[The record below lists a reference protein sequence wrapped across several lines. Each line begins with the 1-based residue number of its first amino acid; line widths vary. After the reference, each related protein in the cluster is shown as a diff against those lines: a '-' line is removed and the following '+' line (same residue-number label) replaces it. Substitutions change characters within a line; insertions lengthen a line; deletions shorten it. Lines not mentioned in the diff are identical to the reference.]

1 MTDTRLYYSTA
12 ANASSA
18 VPPGLHQNAEK
29 TTPVDADELP
39 LADST
44 LGWSYRRLSWANL
57 KLAVGV
63 YYNSLTATM
72 TNKTITAPTITTP
85 KINYINDTN
94 GAVALQFIASA
105 LQVEALEAETVE
117 ALEDEPAVDGAVDDK
132 DAKIGSNYFAMYNSA
147 VGVTPTI
154 AVTGPTDTLV
164 AMQFRTKGKGGYS
177 FRVGGA
183 GTQFVDLIPNTDA
196 SGDQGRLSITNAP
209 LSAPGTT
216 MTIAAHATGS
226 GKTNASLNLT
236 SENAGA
242 VFANSVPVVTGAP
255 SGLPLQPLSL
265 WSGTKAQ
272 YDAIA
277 TKSANTIYVVTAA
290 TAVTGDITVDEG
302 VETGDIAVEPPAP
315 EVVADETAA
324 EPKAAPAT
332 KSTRKK

>member
-29 TTPVDADELP
+29 TTPVDADEIP

-105 LQVEALEAETVE
+105 LEVEALEAETVE
-117 ALEDEPAVDGAVDDK
+117 ALEDETAAVDDK
-132 DAKIGSNYFAMYNSA
+132 AAKIGSNYFAMYNSA
-147 VGVTPTI
+147 VGVAPTI

-177 FRVGGA
+177 FRVGGS

-196 SGDQGRLSITNAP
+196 SGDQGRLSITNSP

-265 WSGTKAQ
+265 WTGTKAQ
-272 YDAIA
+272 YDAIPA
-277 TKSANTIYVVTAA
+277 GSKSATTIYVVTAA
-290 TAVTGDITVDEG
+290 AAVTGDIL
-302 VETGDIAVEPPAP
+302 
-315 EVVADETAA
+315 A
-324 EPKAAPAT
+324 EPGSGEPVDPAAAPAT

>member
-12 ANASSA
+12 ANASSP
-18 VPPGLHQNAEK
+18 VPPGLNQNAVK
-29 TTPVDADELP
+29 TVPVDADEIP

-44 LGWSYRRLSWANL
+44 LGWSYRRLSWANVKAAL
-57 KLAVGV
+57 GTW
-63 YYNSLTATM
+63 YDTATRTM

-105 LQVEALEAETVE
+105 LALEKLESETVE
-117 ALEDEPAVDGAVDDK
+117 PPEDETVDDK
-132 DAKIGSNYFAMYNSA
+132 DARIGSNYFAMYNSA
-147 VGVTPTI
+147 VGVTPTV

-183 GTQFVDLIPNTDA
+183 GTQFVDLTPNTDP

-236 SENAGA
+236 SENAGT

-255 SGLPLQPLSL
+255 SGLPLQRLSL
-265 WSGTKAQ
+265 WTGTKAQ
-272 YDAIA
+272 YDAL
-277 TKSANTIYVVTAA
+277 TKDANTIYVVTGA

-302 VETGDIAVEPPAP
+302 AQTGDIA
-315 EVVADETAA
+315 A
-324 EPKAAPAT
+324 EPVAEEPVTRSATT

>member
-12 ANASSA
+12 ANASSP
-18 VPPGLHQNAEK
+18 VPPGLNQNAVK
-29 TTPVDADELP
+29 TVPVDADEIP

-44 LGWSYRRLSWANL
+44 LGWSYRRLSWANVKAAL
-57 KLAVGV
+57 GSW
-63 YYNSLTATM
+63 YDTATRTM

-94 GAVALQFIASA
+94 GAVALQFVASA
-105 LQVEALEAETVE
+105 LALEKLESETVE
-117 ALEDEPAVDGAVDDK
+117 PLEDETVDDAVGDK
-132 DAKIGSNYFAMYNSA
+132 DARIGSNYFAMYNSA
-147 VGVTPTI
+147 VGVDPTV

-183 GTQFVDLIPNTDA
+183 GTQFVDLTPNTDP

-236 SENAGA
+236 SESAGS

-265 WSGTKAQ
+265 WTGTKGQ

-277 TKSANTIYVVTAA
+277 SKSASTIYVVTAA
-290 TAVTGDITVDEG
+290 AAVTGDITVDEG
-302 VETGDIAVEPPAP
+302 AQTGDIMVEPVAEP
-315 EVVADETAA
+315 VADE
-324 EPKAAPAT
+324 PVAT
-332 KSTRKK
+332 TKTTRKK